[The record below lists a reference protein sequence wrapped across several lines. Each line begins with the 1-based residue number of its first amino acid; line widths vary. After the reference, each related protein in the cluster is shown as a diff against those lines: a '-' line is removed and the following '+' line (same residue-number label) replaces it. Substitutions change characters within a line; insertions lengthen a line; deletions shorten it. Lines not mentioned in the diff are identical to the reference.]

1 MHSCTP
7 TIVEL
12 SEDGAPC
19 NLVLNTITM
28 EYVEFAIT
36 RELCRA
42 QLLWRCVVHNYYGVR
57 GVRYNYGVL

>member
-1 MHSCTP
+1 MHTHYP
-7 TIVEL
+7 ATVEL

-36 RELCRA
+36 MELCRA
-42 QLLWRCVVHNYYGVR
+42 QLLWRCVVHKYYGVR
-57 GVRYNYGVL
+57 GVRCNYGVL